1 MLDKFIRLTEKHI
14 DMKKYVVL
22 FVLLSSCATMGMSS
36 EVNINREFPH
46 YEIQRIAVLV
56 FETSL
61 QDKDKIKFGFSKSIV
76 NPNAG
81 TIVADIIARELAIWG
96 KYIVLERRILE
107 KKLKA
112 MNLSDEDILHREDY
126 SSLGKSLG
134 IDAVVIGEIDK
145 YDTSYMGI
153 KSVSM
158 VVLSVKT
165 RVSFLA
171 KCIDVTTNEMVWS
184 IKIRGT
190 SKEDSGNTLASELV
204 AKAVST
210 LKSEIK

>member
-1 MLDKFIRLTEKHI
+1 
-14 DMKKYVVL
+14 MKKYVVL

-76 NPNAG
+76 SPNAG

-96 KYIVLERRILE
+96 KYVVLDRRILE
-107 KKLKA
+107 KKLKS

-126 SSLGKSLG
+126 FSLGKSLG
-134 IDAVVIGEIDK
+134 VDAVVIGKVEKFGI
-145 YDTSYMGI
+145 SYRSI
-153 KSVSM
+153 PPRFAIS
-158 VVLSVKT
+158 LT
-165 RVSFLA
+165 TNVSFLA
-171 KCIDVTTNEMVWS
+171 RCIDVTTNEAIWS
-184 IKIRGT
+184 IKIVGT
-190 SKEDSGNTLASELV
+190 SKEDNEKSLASKLV
-204 AKAVST
+204 AKAVGT
-210 LKSEIK
+210 LKTKMK